1 MRKLIISVIALSG
14 ALLLNQAMAQST
26 LENRFGED
34 AIASIQGTEKLA
46 ILEFQNENGYAVQ
59 DLSGKKDVSQF
70 PDALEIEP
78 IHESTPDL
86 TESMLDEGFQL
97 FAYDFPTSGKTN
109 NYYRVGNTGK
119 LLVVYSIEAVKKLYS
134 KNANE

>member
-1 MRKLIISVIALSG
+1 M
-14 ALLLNQAMAQST
+14 NQAMAQST

-97 FAYDFPTSGKTN
+97 FAYDFPTSGKINT
-109 NYYRVGNTGK
+109 YYRVGDTGK